1 MNVDA
6 KRSNDLKN
14 DGLRKRG
21 SITFPPAVSLP
32 ILVFIDMFAV
42 ALVVPLLFQ
51 YYKKAGVVSA
61 TQRELLSSVFSA
73 SQIIGGILLGVLTD
87 AQILRRKT
95 LLFLSFGGSA
105 LSYLMIAYG
114 GFTALVISRIMVGL
128 VKQTMTV
135 TTSLLTKCTTK
146 ENRTKHMGRLESSS
160 TAAWILGPSMGAFL
174 FKYVDHKAPAL
185 LASSLFVLNIALAG
199 YFLSGNIEENLCL
212 DPQSGS
218 SSKRIGKNSNLT
230 SIKGDN
236 SSDESEAKKP
246 NTDNKSTS
254 RSFWDNI
261 KSCYSS
267 QSLASVVASLL
278 IFSWIF
284 RATSYSSMGSY
295 YEDMYG
301 VEPHSRGYIQSY
313 QRIWAF
319 IVQSSLIQPVLE
331 RAGGERRA
339 IFLAAILLAG
349 STFFEAQQSF
359 IVFLCAI
366 CPSIALST
374 TMIRVSLRSLL
385 TQLAP
390 GDAIFSV
397 FAAMD
402 VLQNASAV
410 TVPFYRAFLFRLLSR
425 SNHEDDSNAST
436 NQITMDGDP
445 DPVAWVLCAGFHWVV
460 ASVCMLY
467 LLRPTQQFPKPLTS
481 RKKDL

>member
-1 MNVDA
+1 MSADNKITIDC
-6 KRSNDLKN
+6 KN
-14 DGLRKRG
+14 DQSVAKG
-21 SITFPPAVSLP
+21 SSALPLAVSLP

-51 YYKKAGVVSA
+51 YYQKAGVVSA

-73 SQIIGGILLGVLTD
+73 SQIIGGVLMGALTD
-87 AQILRRKT
+87 AKVLRRET
-95 LLFLSFGGSA
+95 VLFLSFGGSA
-105 LSYLMIAYG
+105 LAYLMITYG
-114 GFTALVISRIMVGL
+114 GFTALILSRIMVGL

-135 TTSLLTKCTTK
+135 TTSMLTQCTSK

-160 TAAWILGPSMGAFL
+160 TAAWILGPSAGALL

-185 LASSLFVLNIALAG
+185 LASSLFVLNIVLALI
-199 YFLSGNIEENLCL
+199 FLPSKGEEN
-212 DPQSGS
+212 SF
-218 SSKRIGKNSNLT
+218 
-230 SIKGDN
+230 
-236 SSDESEAKKP
+236 DESEPNERNNGGDSAK
-246 NTDNKSTS
+246 

-261 KSCYSS
+261 KSCSSS
-267 QSLASVVASLL
+267 QALASVVASLL

-313 QRIWAF
+313 QRVISF

-331 RAGGERRA
+331 GAGGERRA
-339 IFLAAILLAG
+339 IFLAAIVLAG
-349 STFFEAQQSF
+349 STFLEAQQNF
-359 IVFLCAI
+359 IVFLYAI
-366 CPSIALST
+366 CPLLALSS
-374 TMIRVSLRSLL
+374 TMMSVSLRSLL
-385 TQLAP
+385 TQSAP

-425 SNHEDDSNAST
+425 GKDQDDADTSSSE
-436 NQITMDGDP
+436 IIMEGDP
-445 DPVAWVLCAGFHWVV
+445 DPVAWVLCAGFHWVL
-460 ASVCMLY
+460 ASICMLY
-467 LLRPTQQFPKPLTS
+467 LLRPAQQYPKKSTIS
-481 RKKDL
+481 EKKNI